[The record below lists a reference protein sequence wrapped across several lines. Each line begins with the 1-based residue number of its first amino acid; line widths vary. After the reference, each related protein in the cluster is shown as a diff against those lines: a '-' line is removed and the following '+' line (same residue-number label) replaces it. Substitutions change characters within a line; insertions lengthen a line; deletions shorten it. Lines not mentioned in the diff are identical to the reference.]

1 MRPSTNQKGF
11 TIIELLVVVAI
22 IGLLASVILVAVGN
36 ARIKGRDARR
46 LSDMTQVKS
55 GLDIYYNFGSG
66 YPSTA
71 TWDNAQ
77 NNLLVLSCAAGESTF
92 KPPQD
97 PINNTT
103 PAFDYVYTQGGTATS
118 GCGGTVYSNYKI
130 QFTTEGDTGI
140 GPAGTYFLH
149 PGGITATEPF

>member
-1 MRPSTNQKGF
+1 MKQHKGF

-36 ARIKGRDARR
+36 ARIKGRDAKR

-55 GLDIYYNFGSG
+55 GLDIYYSFGSG

-71 TWDNAQ
+71 EWNNAQ
-77 NNLLVLSCAAGESTF
+77 STLAVLACSGQSTF

-103 PAFDYVYTQGGTATS
+103 PAFAYIYTQGGTATS
-118 GCGGTVYSNYKI
+118 GCGGSVYSNYKI
-130 QFTTEGDTGI
+130 QFTTEGDTGV

-149 PGGITATEPF
+149 PGGISATEPF